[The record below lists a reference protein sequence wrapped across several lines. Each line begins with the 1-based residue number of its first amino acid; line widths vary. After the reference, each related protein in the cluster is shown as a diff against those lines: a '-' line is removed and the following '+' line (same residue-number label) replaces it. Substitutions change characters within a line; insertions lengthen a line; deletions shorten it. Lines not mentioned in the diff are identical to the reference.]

1 MLRGSRAAQSRCTRA
16 ISGGEIKDGGTQ
28 ARTLGKQAFASTEKH
43 PWEARL
49 EMRIEKEPEL
59 CAGRVPRLGRGE
71 RATLC
76 SVISGKVSVSP
87 SLYKEMSMVVVPS

>member
-49 EMRIEKEPEL
+49 EMRIEKG
-59 CAGRVPRLGRGE
+59 AR
-71 RATLC
+71 TLC
-76 SVISGKVSVSP
+76 W
-87 SLYKEMSMVVVPS
+87 